1 MRGRKEGVKKQEG
14 GIRSCRRNE
23 AAFGDAV
30 VVNPVGTVCL
40 KHRIGWFYDDCVAE
54 RSLRSS
60 AAATTSAQQRRVQH
74 LGGAAEHAFAQLDKT
89 LGIDLVHA
97 HQGLADVIQRALVV
111 GL

>member
-23 AAFGDAV
+23 AAVGDAV
-30 VVNPVGTVCL
+30 VVKPSNAVLQTNRAYWV
-40 KHRIGWFYDDCVAE
+40 YDDCVAE

-97 HQGLADVIQRALVV
+97 HQGLTDVIQRALVV